1 MNADLS
7 LTSRGLKAR
16 LSPHPAARD
25 LAAARE
31 KLPSGSAIAHVPALS
46 TCLLPSEK
54 AKRCDWCHR
63 LQSESVPLRR
73 CSGCASFW
81 YCETTCQNRDWKA
94 RHKKIC
100 KQYNAFVVSTQYQ
113 ALTAHDQVDAL
124 LLSHLVAEPAAWV
137 HRQSRQNFDD
147 PLSVFWDLLKVPRS
161 DGFVPPLCLS
171 KSAQTEATQKLAEE
185 LYARFGNN
193 NFVLHSHLNS
203 YGHGIFP
210 LASRL
215 FNHSCV
221 PNGACK
227 YIIRPTEPVTM
238 EVIALYEIAEGE
250 EITIPYLD
258 PALPYRT
265 REEALRANY
274 EFRCDC
280 RLCAFQR
287 KIEPVHAPPSRGTP
301 ELKEAEA
308 TLRSFSLGD
317 ISQEVRI
324 PTAPGLFER
333 LPEELYPI
341 FHESYLPSLSEQ
353 FSKASHEGPYADAVE
368 TGLTLLAFYVV
379 VYPPNY
385 PQIGMH
391 ALELA
396 KTLWNLICTDP
407 DALTGATEQQLVKH
421 TKSALDFA
429 ASVLQ
434 NYGPEGDDG
443 GPLEEIRVLT
453 ELLSRQ

>member
-1 MNADLS
+1 MNADLP
-7 LTSRGLKAR
+7 LAPRGLKAR

-25 LAAARE
+25 CAAARE
-31 KLPSGSAIAHVPALS
+31 DLPSGSAIAHVPALS
-46 TCLLPSEK
+46 SCLLPSEK
-54 AKRCDWCHR
+54 GKRCDWCHR
-63 LQSESVPLRR
+63 LQSESVILRR

-100 KQYNAFVVSTQYQ
+100 KQYNAFVVSSEYQ

-124 LLSHLVAEPAAWV
+124 LLSHLVAEPAAWDGRKL
-137 HRQSRQNFDD
+137 HHGLDD
-147 PLSVFWDLLKVPRS
+147 PFFVFWDLLKAPRA
-161 DGFVPPLCLS
+161 DGFVPPLCLP
-171 KSAQTEATQKLAEE
+171 KSVQTAETLILAEE

-210 LASRL
+210 VASRL

-221 PNGACK
+221 PNAACK
-227 YIIRPTEPVTM
+227 YVIRAAEPVM
-238 EVIALYEIAEGE
+238 MKVIALYEIAESE

-258 PALPYRT
+258 PALPYQT

-274 EFRCDC
+274 DFQCDC

-287 KIEPVHAPPSRGTP
+287 KIEPVPAPPSRGTP
-301 ELKEAEA
+301 ELKEVDAC
-308 TLRSFSLGD
+308 LRSFSLDD

-333 LPEELYPI
+333 LPTELYPI
-341 FHESYLPSLSEQ
+341 FHES
-353 FSKASHEGPYADAVE
+353 KTSHEGPYADAVE
-368 TGLTLLAFYVV
+368 AGLTLLAFYVV

-396 KTLWNLICTDP
+396 KTLWNLICTAP

-421 TKSALDFA
+421 TKSAVDFA
-429 ASVLQ
+429 ASVLR

-453 ELLSRQ
+453 ELLRSQ